1 MKVYNYP
8 LAFFYNGEIEEEVTV
23 EICDKDKVGQE
34 YIDFFG
40 ESEIEYY
47 YCLTGIN
54 YSLRPLVDYL
64 RVEIY
69 PCEGYDFCESPKTIE
84 KELSDKIFKVYFQD
98 IMLTPIN
105 FNNPIKNK
113 INSLNT
119 QIYKN
124 IGQYLY
130 VEMQIVK
137 VETST
142 NIIGFDFLT
151 EPKVEQFIK
160 FDKEVVFLYPKY
172 DYYNYEYP
180 KTIFELR
187 VNDRIF
193 LETRQYIQLIDALGE
208 IGGFMDLIFSF
219 FSVICSLFVDKSY
232 EQKIIN
238 NLFSFDI
245 KQKLILIK
253 KGQNSELKIN
263 KENNKEINQDK
274 NIEEQ
279 NLSKI
284 YNYSNI
290 NKKKE
295 KKKVLISK
303 KKRKDLNNK
312 KNEND
317 LALKIDCVAGDSV
330 KVVETRP
337 LSKTKFEESPLK
349 TENNID
355 NTYIKT
361 IKNNPVDTN
370 KNDTQLLSNNKKAYK
385 ADKDNENIMIIRKIK
400 LKDLF
405 CSIFCC
411 GIKKRKVYNLLV
423 NESMDVVQE
432 KLDIF
437 NIFRNI
443 CLIENSNNCLN
454 DNSDTIKMSEELSK
468 KLIEIMK

>member
-1 MKVYNYP
+1 M
-8 LAFFYNGEIEEEVTV
+8 
-23 EICDKDKVGQE
+23 
-34 YIDFFG
+34 
-40 ESEIEYY
+40 
-47 YCLTGIN
+47 
-54 YSLRPLVDYL
+54 
-64 RVEIY
+64 
-69 PCEGYDFCESPKTIE
+69 
-84 KELSDKIFKVYFQD
+84 
-98 IMLTPIN
+98 
-105 FNNPIKNK
+105 
-113 INSLNT
+113 
-119 QIYKN
+119 
-124 IGQYLY
+124 
-130 VEMQIVK
+130 
-137 VETST
+137 
-142 NIIGFDFLT
+142 
-151 EPKVEQFIK
+151 
-160 FDKEVVFLYPKY
+160 
-172 DYYNYEYP
+172 
-180 KTIFELR
+180 
-187 VNDRIF
+187 
-193 LETRQYIQLIDALGE
+193 
-208 IGGFMDLIFSF
+208 
-219 FSVICSLFVDKSY
+219 
-232 EQKIIN
+232 
-238 NLFSFDI
+238 
-245 KQKLILIK
+245 
-253 KGQNSELKIN
+253 
-263 KENNKEINQDK
+263 
-274 NIEEQ
+274 
-279 NLSKI
+279 
-284 YNYSNI
+284 
-290 NKKKE
+290 
-295 KKKVLISK
+295 ISK

-361 IKNNPVDTN
+361 IKYNPVDTN
-370 KNDTQLLSNNKKAYK
+370 KNSTQLLSNNKKAYK

>member
-1 MKVYNYP
+1 MVFCEFIKELDFFGKEPELYIKGKSKQATLLGRIFTIIIIIIYIIIFCYKLYRMLQRVDIMFYDSYLSTEDVPKVKIAQENFTLVFAVLDEDGFSFIDEGIYYP
-8 LAFFYNGEIEEEVTV
+8 LAFYYNGETEEEVTV

-219 FSVICSLFVDKSY
+219 FSVICSLFVDKAY

-290 NKKKE
+290 NKKR
-295 KKKVLISK
+295 KKK
-303 KKRKDLNNK
+303 
-312 KNEND
+312 
-317 LALKIDCVAGDSV
+317 
-330 KVVETRP
+330 
-337 LSKTKFEESPLK
+337 KF
-349 TENNID
+349 
-355 NTYIKT
+355 
-361 IKNNPVDTN
+361 
-370 KNDTQLLSNNKKAYK
+370 
-385 ADKDNENIMIIRKIK
+385 
-400 LKDLF
+400 
-405 CSIFCC
+405 
-411 GIKKRKVYNLLV
+411 
-423 NESMDVVQE
+423 
-432 KLDIF
+432 
-437 NIFRNI
+437 
-443 CLIENSNNCLN
+443 
-454 DNSDTIKMSEELSK
+454 
-468 KLIEIMK
+468 